1 MYNIYMKIT
10 KLVINKYKSIQH
22 PFVLGN
28 PGKIHFFIG
37 SNNAGK
43 TNILDAVF
51 QIYNR
56 DAIRYPDKLLNLEVY
71 FSVSSKK
78 GKILKVKQKG
88 SKKEFT
94 LDNKKFDSEK
104 AKKILNKHIIRIRAT
119 KPISITRLQEDYFIF
134 RKKYP
139 HEFSQFT
146 DTISEYVPQ
155 IKLSNIFDKNRKV
168 QDNDVAR
175 PFERLGDGFKQV
187 FVILMYLYN
196 PVYTIMLLEEPEIHL
211 HPALIKKLLKILE
224 NRNYNNQIF
233 LTTHSPLFIQIT
245 SLHRLFRVVKTDG
258 NTTVYSPRLTGK
270 KLNYKRLR
278 QELNADNSEMLF
290 ADKVLLVEGPSDH
303 ILLRSLIDRF
313 YKGIKDIKVIQT
325 YGKSN
330 VDIYTELLKMFKI
343 PYSVL
348 LDRDALYDTGV
359 KLVGEKIGNSY
370 GKTEKTLISILK
382 KHNIYILPNGSIERN
397 YPRRYQRRRKHKPL
411 NAMYAASHITEKEY
425 KSPLMKNIKEVIDNL

>member
-1 MYNIYMKIT
+1 MYNIVMKIT
-10 KLVINKYKSIQH
+10 RMVVNKYKSIKKS
-22 PFVLGN
+22 FILSD
-28 PGKIHFFIG
+28 PGKLHFFIG

-43 TNILDAVF
+43 TNILDAIF
-51 QIYNR
+51 QIYNK
-56 DAIRYPDKLLNLEVY
+56 DNIRYPDKLTNLEIS

-78 GKILKVKQKG
+78 GKILKVVQKG
-88 SKKEFT
+88 GKKEFS
-94 LDNKKFDSEK
+94 LDGKKMKSDF
-104 AKKILNKHIIRIRAT
+104 AKKILNKHIVRIRAT
-119 KPISITRLQEDYFIF
+119 NPIPTLKLQEDYSSF

-139 HEFSQFT
+139 HEFNQFT
-146 DTISEYVPQ
+146 KTVAEYVPQ
-155 IKLSNIFDKNRKV
+155 IKLSNIFEKSKEIHD
-168 QDNDVAR
+168 DDVAR
-175 PFERLGDGFKQV
+175 PFERLGDGFRQV
-187 FVILMYLYN
+187 FVILMYLFN

-224 NRNYNNQIF
+224 NRNYNDQIF

-245 SLHRLFRVVKTDG
+245 SLHRLFRVVKVDG

-270 KLNYKRLR
+270 KLNYTRLK

-303 ILLRSLIDRF
+303 ILLRALIDRF
-313 YKGIKDIKVIQT
+313 YKGVKDIKVIQT

-330 VDIYTELLKMFKI
+330 VDIYTELLETFKI

-359 KLVGEKIGNSY
+359 KLVEGKIGSNYS
-370 GKTEKTLISILK
+370 KTEFTLISTLK
-382 KHNIYILPNGSIERN
+382 KYNIYILPNGSIERN

-411 NAMYAASHITEKEY
+411 NAMYAATHITEKEY